1 MEKWGKQP
9 ISPLLLLLSCFPGC
23 SLSSES
29 LWKWLFCIGSG
40 QIVTFTL
47 FHLRLDEQQHSS
59 ALFSGKGSYMWSYIL
74 FSWMSASVFS
84 VNLLSLQWLQ
94 ESLITLISLP
104 SLHPS
109 LTYHS
114 LYQVQCLYPQLHD
127 TSEFSSPLLPS
138 FLNYFHAVQLLLQMN
153 APQSFVH
160 SFTPVVFPLYYLLHP
175 KHPPRSCLLDIF
187 PKASKASQGQLK
199 LVSSD
204 F

>member
-1 MEKWGKQP
+1 
-9 ISPLLLLLSCFPGC
+9 
-23 SLSSES
+23 
-29 LWKWLFCIGSG
+29 
-40 QIVTFTL
+40 
-47 FHLRLDEQQHSS
+47 
-59 ALFSGKGSYMWSYIL
+59 
-74 FSWMSASVFS
+74 MSASVFS
-84 VNLLSLQWLQ
+84 VNLLSLQRLQ

-160 SFTPVVFPLYYLLHP
+160 SFTT
-175 KHPPRSCLLDIF
+175 SCLSSVLS
-187 PKASKASQGQLK
+187 PTSQASSQIL
-199 LVSSD
+199 LVGHLP
-204 F
+204 